1 MLLYISLFFVYCR
14 GFEPGAFKMVKI
26 SLKKLKLSRLFH
38 PVSFRVVIQDDTTE
52 LQDYITNLGNTT

>member
-1 MLLYISLFFVYCR
+1 
-14 GFEPGAFKMVKI
+14 MVKI